1 LSVLFNLL
9 ANNATNFIGAN
20 FYHVIL
26 GSIQSLGLTFH
37 GLVVAKSGT
46 PSHFYWE
53 RIKNYSKGEC
63 LNL

>member
-1 LSVLFNLL
+1 
-9 ANNATNFIGAN
+9 
-20 FYHVIL
+20 VIL

-53 RIKNYSKGEC
+53 RIKKVGNYGFKKITIINIQ
-63 LNL
+63 LLYVQ